1 MALSQRLELRT
12 SQSLVMTPQLQQ
24 AIKLLQLNNL
34 ELASYIEQELEQNPL
49 LERDE
54 RDRPEADASQ
64 TESRRGDEDDQDD
77 RSGERDWD
85 TAPDSFAEDMGTD
98 WGADWGAGPSASAG
112 TPAGADDSLPGIDQR
127 TASSVSLRDHLLEQ
141 VHLSLSDSVDRAIAE
156 ALVDSLDEAGYLAV
170 SLNELAGLL
179 GVEPARIETV
189 LSRLHGFDPS
199 GVFARDLAECLAI
212 QLRERDRLD
221 PAMQTLVANLELVG
235 QRDWSRLKRLCGVD
249 SEDLTDMLAELRAL
263 DPRPALAFAGTPV
276 QTLVPDILM
285 RAGRDGGWHLELN
298 PDTLP
303 RVLVNQRYV
312 REVGAAAERDKQA
325 RSFLTDR
332 LQSANWLVRALEQR
346 ANTILKVA
354 EAIVSHQ
361 GGFFQH
367 GVEHLRPL
375 TLREVAETIEMH
387 ESTVSRVT
395 ANKYIA
401 TPRGTYEL
409 KYFFTATIQGADGGS
424 HSAESVR
431 QRIKTLIDHETP
443 DAVLSDDR
451 IVAILRSE
459 GVDIARR
466 TVAKYRDALRIP
478 SSTQRRR
485 EKAAIA

>member
-34 ELASYIEQELEQNPL
+34 ELAAYIERELEENPL

-54 RDRPEADASQ
+54 RDRPDADPGPA
-64 TESRRGDEDDQDD
+64 ERRRGDEDDFDD
-77 RSGERDWD
+77 RGGERDWD
-85 TAPDSFAEDMGTD
+85 AAPDRFSQEMDTD
-98 WGADWGAGPSASAG
+98 WTSGPGAAPGPASDD
-112 TPAGADDSLPGIDQR
+112 ADGLAGIDQR
-127 TASSVSLRDHLLEQ
+127 AAARVSLRDHLLEQ
-141 VHLSLSDSVDRAIAE
+141 IHLSVFDPIDRAIAE
-156 ALVDSLDEAGYLAV
+156 ALADSLDSSGYLAV
-170 SLNELAGLL
+170 SLTELAGLL
-179 GVEPARIETV
+179 SVDARRIEAV
-189 LSRLHGFDPS
+189 LIRLHGLDPA

-212 QLRERDRLD
+212 QLRERNRLD
-221 PAMQTLVANLELVG
+221 PAMQTLLANLELVG
-235 QRDWSRLKRLCGVD
+235 QRDWTRLKRLCGVD
-249 SEDLTDMLAELRAL
+249 AEDLSDMLAELRAL
-263 DPRPALAFAGTPV
+263 DPRPALGFEGPPV
-276 QTLVPDILM
+276 QPLVPDILM
-285 RAGRDGGWHLELN
+285 RPGRGGGWQLELN
-298 PDTLP
+298 PDSLP
-303 RVLVNQRYV
+303 RVLVNQRYA
-312 REVGAAAERDKQA
+312 REVGAAAGGDKQA
-325 RSFLTDR
+325 RRFLNDR

-346 ANTILKVA
+346 ANTILRVA

-361 GGFFQH
+361 AAFFQH

-401 TPRGTYEL
+401 SPRGTFEL

-424 HSAESVR
+424 HAAEAVR
-431 QRIKTLIDHETP
+431 QRIKTLIDQETP
-443 DAVLSDDR
+443 DTVLSDDR
-451 IVAILRSE
+451 IVAILRAE

-466 TVAKYRDALRIP
+466 TVAKYRDAMGIP

>member
-34 ELASYIEQELEQNPL
+34 ELATYIDQELEQNPL

-54 RDRPEADASQ
+54 RDRPDADASQ
-64 TESRRGDEDDQDD
+64 AESRRGDEDDLDD

-85 TAPDSFAEDMGTD
+85 AAPDSFADDMGTD
-98 WGADWGAGPSASAG
+98 WAAVPGAAGGAGG
-112 TPAGADDSLPGIDQR
+112 GMDDSLSGIDQR
-127 TASSVSLRDHLLEQ
+127 AATTVSLRDHLLEQ
-141 VHLSLSDSVDRAIAE
+141 VHLSIADATDRAIAE
-156 ALVDSLDEAGYLAV
+156 ALVDSLDAAGYLAV
-170 SLNELAGLL
+170 SLDELADML
-179 GVEPARIETV
+179 GVEAGRIEPV
-189 LSRLHGFDPS
+189 LTRLHGFDPA

-221 PAMQTLVANLELVG
+221 PAMHTLVANLELVG
-235 QRDWSRLKRLCGVD
+235 QRDWARLKRRCNVD
-249 SEDLTDMLAELRAL
+249 SEDLSDMLAELRAL
-263 DPRPALAFAGTPV
+263 DPRPALAFEGTPV
-276 QTLVPDILM
+276 QPLVPDILM
-285 RAGRDGGWHLELN
+285 RAGRNGGWHLELN

-303 RVLVNQRYV
+303 RVLVNQRYA
-312 REVGAAAERDKQA
+312 REVGAAAGRDKAA
-325 RSFLTDR
+325 RSFLNDR

-354 EAIVSHQ
+354 EAIVTHQ
-361 GGFFQH
+361 AGFFQH

-424 HSAESVR
+424 HSAEAVR
-431 QRIKTLIDHETP
+431 QRIKTLIDQETP

-451 IVAILRSE
+451 IVAILRGE

>member
-34 ELASYIEQELEQNPL
+34 ELSSYIEQELEQNPL

-54 RDRPEADASQ
+54 RDRPEADASH
-64 TESRRGDEDDQDD
+64 TESRRGDEDDLDD

-85 TAPDSFAEDMGTD
+85 AAPDSFAEDMGTD
-98 WGADWGAGPSASAG
+98 WAAGPGASSASA
-112 TPAGADDSLPGIDQR
+112 AGPDDGLSGIDQR
-127 TASSVSLRDHLLEQ
+127 AATAVSLRDRLLEQ
-141 VHLSLSDSVDRAIAE
+141 VHLSLNDPTDRAIAE
-156 ALVDSLDEAGYLAV
+156 ALVDSLDAAGYLAV
-170 SLNELAGLL
+170 SLDELAQLL
-179 GVEPARIETV
+179 GVEPARIEAV
-189 LSRLHGFDPS
+189 LVRLHGFDPV

-221 PAMQTLVANLELVG
+221 PAMHTLVANLELVG
-235 QRDWSRLKRLCGVD
+235 QRDWARLKRLCGVD
-249 SEDLTDMLAELRAL
+249 SEDLNDMLAELRAL
-263 DPRPALAFAGTPV
+263 DPRPALAFEGTPV

-285 RAGRDGGWHLELN
+285 RPGRAGGWHLELN
-298 PDTLP
+298 PQTLP
-303 RVLVNQRYV
+303 RVLVNQRYA
-312 REVGAAAERDKQA
+312 REIGAAAERDKQT
-325 RSFLTDR
+325 RSFLNDR

-354 EAIVSHQ
+354 EAIVTHQ
-361 GGFFQH
+361 DAFFQH

-409 KYFFTATIQGADGGS
+409 KYFFTATIQGADGSS

-431 QRIKTLIDHETP
+431 QRIKTLIDQETP

>member
-34 ELASYIEQELEQNPL
+34 ELAGYVEQELEQNPL

-54 RDRPEADASQ
+54 ADREGNEATP
-64 TESRRGDEDDQDD
+64 TENRRGDEDDQDD

-85 TAPDSFAEDMGTD
+85 AAPDSFSAEMGTD
-98 WGADWGAGPSASAG
+98 WASG
-112 TPAGADDSLPGIDQR
+112 PAGASAAGGGSDEGLSGIDQR
-127 TASSVSLRDHLLEQ
+127 AATTPSLRDHLLEQ
-141 VHLSLSDSVDRAIAE
+141 VHLGVSDPTDRAIAE
-156 ALVDSLDEAGYLAV
+156 ALVDSLDAAGYLAV
-170 SLNELAGLL
+170 SLDELAALL
-179 GVEPARIETV
+179 GVDAGRIEAV
-189 LSRLHGFDPS
+189 LRRLHGFDPV
-199 GVFARDLAECLAI
+199 GVFARDLSECLAI

-221 PAMQTLVANLELVG
+221 PAMQTLVANLALVG
-235 QRDWSRLKRLCGVD
+235 QHDWTRLKRLCGID
-249 SEDLTDMLAELRAL
+249 SEDLSDMLAELRAL
-263 DPRPALAFAGTPV
+263 DPRPALAFEGTPV
-276 QTLVPDILM
+276 QPLVPDILM
-285 RAGRDGGWHLELN
+285 RAGRTAGWQIELN

-303 RVLVNQRYV
+303 RVLVNHRYA
-312 REVGAAAERDKQA
+312 REVGAAAKHDKQA
-325 RSFLTDR
+325 RSFLNER

-354 EAIVSHQ
+354 EAIVTHQ
-361 GGFFQH
+361 AAFFQH
-367 GVEHLRPL
+367 GVEQLRPL

-424 HSAESVR
+424 HSAEAVR
-431 QRIKTLIDHETP
+431 QRIKTLIDRETP

-451 IVAILRSE
+451 IVAILRNE

-466 TVAKYRDALRIP
+466 TVAKYRDAMRIP

>member
-34 ELASYIEQELEQNPL
+34 ELTSYIEQELEQNPL

-54 RDRPEADASQ
+54 RDRPQ
-64 TESRRGDEDDQDD
+64 TEAADPRRGDEDDLDD

-85 TAPDSFAEDMGTD
+85 AAPDSFSEEM
-98 WGADWGAGPSASAG
+98 GADWTSGPGSGGGS
-112 TPAGADDSLPGIDQR
+112 GADEDALSSIDQR
-127 TASSVSLRDHLLEQ
+127 TATTLTLRDHLLEQ
-141 VHLSLSDSVDRAIAE
+141 VHLSLSDPSDRAIAE
-156 ALVDSLDEAGYLAV
+156 ALVDSLDPAGYLASPV
-170 SLNELAGLL
+170 DELADLL
-179 GVEPARIETV
+179 GVAPARIEAV
-189 LSRLHGFDPS
+189 LTQLQGFDPA

-212 QLRERDRLD
+212 QLRERNRLD
-221 PAMQTLVANLELVG
+221 PAMQTLVANLELAG
-235 QRDWSRLKRLCGVD
+235 QRDWTRLKRLCGVD
-249 SEDLTDMLAELRAL
+249 TEDLTDMLAELRAL
-263 DPRPALAFAGTPV
+263 DPRPALAFEGQPV
-276 QTLVPDILM
+276 QPLVPDILM
-285 RAGRDGGWHLELN
+285 RPGRTGGWHLELN
-298 PDTLP
+298 PETLP
-303 RVLVNQRYV
+303 RVLVNQRYA
-312 REVGAAAERDKQA
+312 RQVGAAAERDKAA
-325 RSFLTDR
+325 RSFLSER

-354 EAIVSHQ
+354 ESIVTHQ
-361 GGFFQH
+361 EAFFHH

-375 TLREVAETIEMH
+375 TLREIAETIEMH

-395 ANKYIA
+395 ANKYMA

-424 HSAESVR
+424 HSAEAVR
-431 QRIKTLIDHETP
+431 QRIKTLIDQETP
-443 DAVLSDDR
+443 DSVLSDDR
-451 IVAILRSE
+451 IVAILRAE

>member
-34 ELASYIEQELEQNPL
+34 ELSTYIEQELEQNPL

-54 RDRPEADASQ
+54 RDRTAAEPTPAERS
-64 TESRRGDEDDQDD
+64 RGDEDNLDD

-85 TAPDSFAEDMGTD
+85 AAPERFSEDMGTD
-98 WGADWGAGPSASAG
+98 WAATTGAAGSAG
-112 TPAGADDSLPGIDQR
+112 GSPDDALSGIDQR
-127 TASSVSLRDHLLEQ
+127 AATTVTLRDHLLEQ
-141 VHLSLSDSVDRAIAE
+141 VHLMLSDARERAIAE
-156 ALVDSLDEAGYLAV
+156 ALVDSLDAAGYLAV
-170 SLNELAGLL
+170 SLDELGRLL
-179 GVEPARIETV
+179 GAEPARVEAV
-189 LSRLHGFDPS
+189 LVQLQGADPA
-199 GVFARDLAECLAI
+199 GVFARGLAECLAI
-212 QLRERDRLD
+212 QLSERNRLD
-221 PAMQTLVANLELVG
+221 PAMQALLANLELVG
-235 QRDWSRLKRLCGVD
+235 QRDWARLKRSCGVD
-249 SEDLTDMLAELRAL
+249 SEDLSDMLAELRAL
-263 DPRPALAFAGTPV
+263 DPRPAMAFEGTPV
-276 QTLVPDILM
+276 QPLVPDILM
-285 RAGRDGGWHLELN
+285 RPGRAGGWHLELN

-303 RVLVNQRYV
+303 RVLVNQRYA
-312 REVGAAAERDKQA
+312 REVGTAAGRDKAA
-325 RSFLTDR
+325 RSFLNDR

-361 GGFFQH
+361 QAFFQH

-375 TLREVAETIEMH
+375 TLREIAETIEMH

-395 ANKYIA
+395 ANKYMA
-401 TPRGTYEL
+401 TPRGTFEL
-409 KYFFTATIQGADGGS
+409 KYFFTATIQGADGSS

-431 QRIKTLIDHETP
+431 QRIKTLIDQETP
-443 DAVLSDDR
+443 EAVLSDDR
-451 IVAILRSE
+451 IVAILRAE

-466 TVAKYRDALRIP
+466 TVAKYRDAMRIP

>member
-34 ELASYIEQELEQNPL
+34 ELANYIDQELEQNPL

-54 RDRPEADASQ
+54 RDRPDSEASPAD
-64 TESRRGDEDDQDD
+64 SRRGDEDDLDD

-85 TAPDSFAEDMGTD
+85 AAPDSFSEDMGND
-98 WGADWGAGPSASAG
+98 WAAGPGGASGGGGGDEAL
-112 TPAGADDSLPGIDQR
+112 SGIDQR
-127 TASSVSLRDHLLEQ
+127 AATSVSLRDHLLEQ
-141 VHLSLSDSVDRAIAE
+141 VHLSQSDPVDRAIAE
-156 ALVDSLDEAGYLAV
+156 ALVDSLDSAGYLAV
-170 SLNELAGLL
+170 PLDELAGLL
-179 GVEPARIETV
+179 GAETARIEAV
-189 LSRLHGFDPS
+189 LTRLHGCDPA
-199 GVFARDLAECLAI
+199 GVFARDLAECLAM

-235 QRDWSRLKRLCGVD
+235 QRDWARLKRLCGVD

-263 DPRPALAFAGTPV
+263 DPRPALSFEGTTV
-276 QTLVPDILM
+276 QPLVPDILM
-285 RAGRDGGWHLELN
+285 RPGRAGGWHLELN

-303 RVLVNQRYV
+303 RVLINQRYV
-312 REVGAAAERDKQA
+312 REVGAAAQRDKAA
-325 RSFLTDR
+325 RSFLNDR

-361 GGFFQH
+361 GAFFQH

-424 HSAESVR
+424 HSAEAVR
-431 QRIKTLIDHETP
+431 QRIKTLIDQETP

-451 IVAILRSE
+451 IVAILRGE

>member
-34 ELASYIEQELEQNPL
+34 ELATYIDQEIEQNPL

-54 RDRPEADASQ
+54 RDRDPPEASAA
-64 TESRRGDEDDQDD
+64 ESRRGDEDDLDD
-77 RSGERDWD
+77 RGGERDWES
-85 TAPDSFAEDMGTD
+85 APDSFAEDLGTD
-98 WGADWGAGPSASAG
+98 WADGPG
-112 TPAGADDSLPGIDQR
+112 TGGSPAGEAGEAVSGIDQR
-127 TASSVSLRDHLLEQ
+127 AATTVSLRAHLLEQ
-141 VHLSLSDSVDRAIAE
+141 VHLALSDPTDRSIAE
-156 ALVDSLDEAGYLAV
+156 ALVDSLDTAGYLAV
-170 SLNELAGLL
+170 GVGELSELL
-179 GVEPARIETV
+179 GVAPARIEAV
-189 LSRLHGFDPS
+189 LSRLHGFDPA

-221 PAMQTLVANLELVG
+221 PAMQALLANLELAG
-235 QRDWSRLKRLCGVD
+235 QRDWARLKRLCGVD
-249 SEDLTDMLAELRAL
+249 TEDLTDMLAELRAL
-263 DPRPALAFAGTPV
+263 DPRPALAFEGPPV
-276 QTLVPDILM
+276 QPLVPDILM
-285 RAGRDGGWHLELN
+285 RPGRTGGWHLELN

-303 RVLVNQRYV
+303 RVLVNQRYA
-312 REVGAAAERDKQA
+312 REVGAAAGGDKAA
-325 RSFLTDR
+325 RSFLNDR

-361 GGFFQH
+361 DAFFRH

-375 TLREVAETIEMH
+375 TLREVAEAIEMH

-409 KYFFTATIQGADGGS
+409 KYFFTASIQGSDGGS
-424 HSAESVR
+424 HSAEAVR
-431 QRIKTLIDHETP
+431 QRIKTLIDQETP
-443 DAVLSDDR
+443 DSVLSDDR
-451 IVAILRSE
+451 IVAILRAE

>member
-34 ELASYIEQELEQNPL
+34 ELASYVEQELEQNPL

-54 RDRPEADASQ
+54 RDRGADETSQ
-64 TESRRGDEDDQDD
+64 SDSRRGDEDDLDD
-77 RSGERDWD
+77 RNGERDWD
-85 TAPDSFAEDMGTD
+85 AAPDRFAEDMGAN
-98 WGADWGAGPSASAG
+98 WASGPGAGG
-112 TPAGADDSLPGIDQR
+112 HGVDIDDELSGIDQR
-127 TASSVSLRDHLLEQ
+127 AATTVTLRDHLRQQ
-141 VHLSLSDSVDRAIAE
+141 VHLSGLDATDRAIAE
-156 ALVDSLDEAGYLAV
+156 ALVDSLDAAGYLAV
-170 SLNELAGLL
+170 PIEELAGLL
-179 GVEPARIETV
+179 GVDADRIAAV
-189 LSRLHGFDPS
+189 VSRLHGLDPA

-221 PAMQTLVANLELVG
+221 PAMQTLIANLELVG
-235 QRDWSRLKRLCGVD
+235 ERDWARLKRLCGVD
-249 SEDLTDMLAELRAL
+249 SEDLAEMLAELRAL
-263 DPRPALAFAGTPV
+263 DPRPALAFEGTPV
-276 QTLVPDILM
+276 QPLVPDILM
-285 RAGRDGGWHLELN
+285 RPTRGGGWHLELN
-298 PDTLP
+298 PETLP
-303 RVLVNQRYV
+303 RVLVNQRYA
-312 REVGAAAERDKQA
+312 REVGTAAAGDKAA
-325 RSFLTDR
+325 RSFLNER

-346 ANTILKVA
+346 ATTILKVA
-354 EAIVSHQ
+354 EAIVTHQ
-361 GGFFQH
+361 AGFFRH

-409 KYFFTATIQGADGGS
+409 KYFFTATIQGADGAS
-424 HSAESVR
+424 HSAEAVR
-431 QRIKTLIDHETP
+431 QRIKTLIDQEP
-443 DAVLSDDR
+443 PGAILSDDR
-451 IVAILRSE
+451 LVAILRAE